1 MKQNKQINAFEER
14 FSEEIDHIIAVTG
27 PSGVGAGKAGKE
39 SLWTAS
45 IPLIAWKDKDL
56 ITTENIRLCWL
67 TDEEGLREKQTQLH
81 KNSIV
86 TLQVRKGEG
95 EFMLV
100 SLIDTD
106 TQDEELQVI
115 LEEAQKPIFY
125 HDDILG
131 TFELVKG
138 LDLFETTIQWSNQE
152 CLLYFNLEE
161 DEKVNDSLRTA
172 RQLMKEQTTWDASIK
187 SFAANQ
193 LLELAKDW
201 QAQDD
206 SAETQEELT
215 LDHFISRISLESL
228 HAYPNGEFE
237 VYCHD
242 GDLFWGHVIIVSGN
256 INGTFQDA
264 HIAG

>member
-1 MKQNKQINAFEER
+1 MKINKQINTFEER
-14 FSEEIDHIIAVTG
+14 FSEDIITIIAVTG
-27 PSGVGAGKAGKE
+27 PSGVGAGKAGQQ

-45 IPLIAWKDKDL
+45 IPLIAWKENGH
-56 ITTENIRLCWL
+56 ITNENVRLCWL
-67 TDEEGLREKQTQLH
+67 TDDEGLREKQAQLH
-81 KNSIV
+81 KESIV
-86 TLQVRKGEG
+86 TIQVRKSEG

-106 TQDEELQVI
+106 TKDQALQEI
-115 LEEAQKPIFY
+115 LEEAQKPEFY

-138 LDLFETTIQWSNQE
+138 LDLFEKTIQWSNEE

-161 DEKVNDSLRTA
+161 GEKINDSLRTA
-172 RQLMKEQTTWDASIK
+172 KQLIQEQAKWDSSIK

-193 LLELAKDW
+193 LIDLAKDW
-201 QAQDD
+201 QEQDET
-206 SAETQEELT
+206 AEKQEEIT
-215 LDHFISRISLESL
+215 LNQFMSRISFESL
-228 HAYPNGEFE
+228 HVYPEGEFE

-242 GDLFWGHVIIVSGN
+242 GDLFWGHVIIVTGN